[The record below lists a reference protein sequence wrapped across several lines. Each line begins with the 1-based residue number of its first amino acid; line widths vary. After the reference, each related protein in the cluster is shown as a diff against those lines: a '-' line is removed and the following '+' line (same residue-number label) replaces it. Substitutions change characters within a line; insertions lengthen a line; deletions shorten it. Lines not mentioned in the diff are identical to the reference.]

1 MDFAIIALV
10 FAVVFI
16 AELPDKSLFAS
27 LVLGSRFPGW
37 YVWLGAASAFLVH
50 VIIAVTAGK
59 LLTFLPHRI
68 LEAVITLIFL
78 AGASLLFFGRH
89 GVEDESTKKKS
100 TAQTSATMSFWKV
113 YATSFGVVFLGEWG
127 DITQIVTANY
137 AAKYHNP
144 WSVGI
149 GAILALWCVTAL
161 AITVGAKALNLVPP
175 KVLQRTTGTILL
187 LFAIFSGIAALRG

>member
-1 MDFAIIALV
+1 MHIELIALV
-10 FAVVFI
+10 FAVIFI

-50 VIIAVTAGK
+50 VVIAVTAGK
-59 LLTFLPHRI
+59 LLTLLPHRL
-68 LEAVITLIFL
+68 LESIVALLFL

-89 GVEDESTKKKS
+89 GIEEEAPHHGSSVGNGPHN
-100 TAQTSATMSFWKV
+100 FWKI

-127 DITQIVTANY
+127 DITQIATANY
-137 AAKYHNP
+137 AARYHDP

-149 GAILALWCVTAL
+149 GAVLALWTVTGL
-161 AITVGAKALNLVPP
+161 AITVGTKALTLVPP
-175 KVLQRTTGTILL
+175 KILQRVTATILL
-187 LFAIFSGIAALRG
+187 IFAVLSAFSAIR